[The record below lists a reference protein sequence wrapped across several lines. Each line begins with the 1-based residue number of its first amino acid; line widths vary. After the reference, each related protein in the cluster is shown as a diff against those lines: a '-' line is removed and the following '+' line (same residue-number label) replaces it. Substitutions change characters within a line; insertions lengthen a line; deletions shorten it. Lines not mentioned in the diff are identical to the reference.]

1 MLNRFHLILKAGHPA
16 RITKILKTE
25 HFDHQFASLDTPKG
39 SFDVVVVTC
48 VDFHDVGVVLEKLRT
63 HVGFRYYL
71 VDANRAIF
79 SYHHV
84 NRQLNPLGYLIG
96 GVKNVPSYN
105 HHLTIGNKTYSFWE
119 SR

>member
-48 VDFHDVGVVLEKLRT
+48 VDFHDIGVVMEKLSDYT
-63 HVGFRYYL
+63 ALTTYF
-71 VDANRAIF
+71 VDSNNAIFEYQRIDRAIK
-79 SYHHV
+79 
-84 NRQLNPLGYLIG
+84 PLGYLVG
-96 GVKNVPSYN
+96 GVKNVPTYN
-105 HHLTIGNKTYSFWE
+105 NHLSIGSKTYSFWSAE
-119 SR
+119 